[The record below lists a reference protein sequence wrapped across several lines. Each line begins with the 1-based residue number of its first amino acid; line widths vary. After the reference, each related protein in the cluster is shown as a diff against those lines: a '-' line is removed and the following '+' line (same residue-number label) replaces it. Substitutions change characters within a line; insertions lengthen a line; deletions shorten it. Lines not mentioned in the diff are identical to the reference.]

1 MLIPHTVLASRA
13 GRRYVRFGD
22 RISGR
27 DRAEVRL
34 FQAHVAPA
42 IVAARVFALARLHP
56 LNDRQGHPPAR
67 RAFLV
72 NAKERALPASER
84 M

>member
-1 MLIPHTVLASRA
+1 MLIPYTVLASRA

-27 DRAEVRL
+27 NRAEVRL
-34 FQAHVAPA
+34 FQAHAAA

-56 LNDRQGHPPAR
+56 LDDRQGHPPAR
-67 RAFLV
+67 RAFLL
-72 NAKERALPASER
+72 NAQERALPASER